1 MLENEQ
7 WKLQGDCSACRKE
20 KYCSKRCKANERRS
34 TNLVH
39 AAVAKAMLEVMLR
52 GTRN

>member
-34 TNLVH
+34 TDSVR
-39 AAVAKAMLEVMLR
+39 AAVAKVMLEVMMR
-52 GTRN
+52 WTRS